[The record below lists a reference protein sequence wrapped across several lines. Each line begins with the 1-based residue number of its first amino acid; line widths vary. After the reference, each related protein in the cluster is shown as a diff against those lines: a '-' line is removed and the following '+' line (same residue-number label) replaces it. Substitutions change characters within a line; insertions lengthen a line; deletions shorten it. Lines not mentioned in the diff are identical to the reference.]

1 MYLSPKIPL
10 NLSFFPGR
18 SILNSRR
25 TAIATIK
32 DVAELAGVSSTTVS
46 HVINRTR
53 AVNVQTA
60 ARVWEAI
67 EKLRF
72 SPSTL
77 ARSLRMKS
85 TLTIGVVSDYAGN
98 PFFSEVVAGIEE
110 VCFEKN
116 FSVFLSYSERDDAKE
131 AQAVQNLV
139 RRGVEGLIWHA
150 VQPDAAVGDFLDQAL
165 LPVILFQRSL
175 PSWNRDALVTD
186 DAEGGRAV
194 MTHLLG
200 LGHRRIALITG
211 ETFPSH
217 AARLREHG
225 YRLALSEGPGVDET
239 LIRDGNYSF
248 EGAYAATQDLLSLTQ
263 PPTAFFCIS
272 DRMALGTLSALQDA
286 GLRVPQDVSL
296 VGYDNL
302 ELLNYV
308 RPRLTTVDHGGRE
321 SGRRLAQ
328 RLLARIKAPETITE
342 QLVSTPR
349 LLVRETSG
357 LAPKMTNL

>member
-1 MYLSPKIPL
+1 M
-10 NLSFFPGR
+10 
-18 SILNSRR
+18 
-25 TAIATIK
+25 
-32 DVAELAGVSSTTVS
+32 AGVSSTTVS

-53 AVNVQTA
+53 AVNVVTA

-67 EKLRF
+67 ETLRF

-110 VCFEKN
+110 VCFERN

-131 AQAVQNLV
+131 FQAVQNLV

-150 VQPDAAVGDFLDQAL
+150 VQPDAGVGEFLSQAR

-175 PSWNRDALVTD
+175 PVWNRDALVTD

-194 MTHLLG
+194 MAHLLG

-217 AARLREHG
+217 AARLREQG
-225 YRLALSEGPGVDET
+225 YRAALSSGGPGIDEA

-248 EGAYAATQDLLSLTQ
+248 EGAYAATRDLLSLSE

-272 DRMALGTLSALQDA
+272 DRMALGSLSALQDA
-286 GLRVPQDVSL
+286 GLRVPHDVSL

-321 SGRRLAQ
+321 SGGRLARRL
-328 RLLARIKAPETITE
+328 LDRIKAPEMAAE
-342 QLVSTPR
+342 QLVSAPR
-349 LLVRETSG
+349 LLIRETSG
-357 LAPKMTNL
+357 PAPHMTKL

>member
-1 MYLSPKIPL
+1 M
-10 NLSFFPGR
+10 
-18 SILNSRR
+18 
-25 TAIATIK
+25 
-32 DVAELAGVSSTTVS
+32 
-46 HVINRTR
+46 INGTR
-53 AVNVQTA
+53 AVNSQTA
-60 ARVWEAI
+60 ARVWQAVEAL
-67 EKLRF
+67 KF

-110 VCFEKN
+110 VCFEQN
-116 FSVFLSYSERDDAKE
+116 FSVFLSFSERDGAKE
-131 AQAVQNLV
+131 TQAVQNLL

-150 VQPDAAVGDFLDQAL
+150 VQPDPGVGDL
-165 LPVILFQRSL
+165 LAHARLPIILFQRSL
-175 PSWNRDALVTD
+175 PDWNCDSLVTD
-186 DAEGGRAV
+186 DDDGGRLI
-194 MTHLLG
+194 MGHLLG

-217 AARLREHG
+217 AAGLREQG
-225 YRLALSEGPGVDET
+225 YRAALKAAGLGVDEA

-248 EGAYAATQDLLSLTQ
+248 EGSYEATKAILALPS

-286 GLRVPQDVSL
+286 GLRVPLDVSL

-321 SGRRLAQ
+321 SGRRLAR
-328 RLLARIKAPETITE
+328 RLLERIKAPDLAADR
-342 QLVSTPR
+342 LVSVPR

-357 LAPKMTNL
+357 PAVVRP

>member
-1 MYLSPKIPL
+1 M
-10 NLSFFPGR
+10 
-18 SILNSRR
+18 
-25 TAIATIK
+25 
-32 DVAELAGVSSTTVS
+32 
-46 HVINRTR
+46 INRTR

-67 EKLRF
+67 ETLKF

-77 ARSLRMKS
+77 ARNLRMKS

-110 VCFEKN
+110 VCFEAN
-116 FSVFLSYSERDDAKE
+116 FSVFLSFSERDDAKE
-131 AQAVQNLV
+131 TQSVQNLL

-150 VQPDAAVGDFLDQAL
+150 VQPDQGVGDLLAHAG
-165 LPVILFQRSL
+165 LPVILFQRRL
-175 PSWNRDALVTD
+175 DAWGRDALVTD
-186 DAEGGRAV
+186 DDEGSRAV
-194 MTHLLG
+194 MAHLRD
-200 LGHRRIALITG
+200 LGHRRISLITG

-217 AARLREHG
+217 AARQREAG
-225 YRLALSEGPGVDET
+225 YRAALAASGPGIDEA

-248 EGAYAATQDLLSLTQ
+248 EGAYDATRSLLGLSDA
-263 PPTAFFCIS
+263 PTAFFCIS
-272 DRMALGTLSALQDA
+272 DRMALGCLSAIVDS
-286 GLRVPQDVSL
+286 GRRVPQDVSL

-321 SGRRLAQ
+321 SGRRLAR
-328 RLLARIKAPETITE
+328 RLLDRIKRPELPAE
-342 QLVSTPR
+342 ELVSRPR

-357 LAPKMTNL
+357 TAPKMTNL

>member
-1 MYLSPKIPL
+1 MR
-10 NLSFFPGR
+10 FFPGH
-18 SILNSRR
+18 SILSIGG
-25 TAIATIK
+25 AVIATIK

-46 HVINRTR
+46 HVINHTR
-53 AVNVQTA
+53 AVNVHTA
-60 ARVWEAI
+60 GRVWEAI

-116 FSVFLSYSERDDAKE
+116 FSVFLSYSEREDAKE
-131 AQAVQNLV
+131 NQAVQNLV

-150 VQPDAAVGDFLDQAL
+150 VQPDPGVGAFLAENRI
-165 LPVILFQRSL
+165 PVILFQRSL
-175 PSWNRDALVTD
+175 DDWNCDALVTD

-194 MTHLLG
+194 MAHLQG
-200 LGHRRIALITG
+200 LGHRRIALIKG

-217 AARLREHG
+217 AARLREQG
-225 YRLALSEGPGVDET
+225 YRAALAGGSGVDES

-248 EGAYAATQDLLSLTQ
+248 EGAYEATKALLALPQ

-272 DRMALGTLSALQDA
+272 DRMALGSLSALQDA

-321 SGRRLAQ
+321 SGRRLAR
-328 RLLARIKAPETITE
+328 RLLERIKAPEMPADR
-342 QLVSTPR
+342 LVSVPR

-357 LAPKMTNL
+357 SIEI

>member
-1 MYLSPKIPL
+1 VV
-10 NLSFFPGR
+10 GR
-18 SILNSRR
+18 NF
-25 TAIATIK
+25 AIATIK
-32 DVAELAGVSSTTVS
+32 DVAAMAGVSSTTVS
-46 HVINRTR
+46 HVINATR
-53 AVNVQTA
+53 AVNTQTA
-60 ARVWEAI
+60 ARVWQAVEA
-67 EKLRF
+67 LRF

-85 TLTIGVVSDYAGN
+85 TLTLGVVSDYAGN
-98 PFFSEVVAGIEE
+98 PFFSEVVAGIED
-110 VCFEKN
+110 VCFEQN
-116 FSVFLSYSERDDAKE
+116 FSVFLSYSERDAARE
-131 AQAVQNLV
+131 TQAVQNLV

-150 VQPDAAVGDFLDQAL
+150 VQPDPGVGDLLAQAH

-175 PSWNRDALVTD
+175 PAWNRDALVTAD
-186 DAEGGRAV
+186 DAGGHAV
-194 MTHLLG
+194 MSHLMG

-217 AARLREHG
+217 AAGLREQG
-225 YRLALSEGPGVDET
+225 YRAALATSGGPGVDEA

-248 EGAYAATQDLLSLTQ
+248 EGAYAATRGLLELDH

-272 DRMALGTLSALQDA
+272 DRMALGSLSALQDA
-286 GLRVPQDVSL
+286 GLRVPHDVSL

-302 ELLNYV
+302 ELLNFV

-328 RLLARIKAPETITE
+328 RLLERIRTPEMAADR
-342 QLVSTPR
+342 LVSMPQ

-357 LAPKMTNL
+357 SART